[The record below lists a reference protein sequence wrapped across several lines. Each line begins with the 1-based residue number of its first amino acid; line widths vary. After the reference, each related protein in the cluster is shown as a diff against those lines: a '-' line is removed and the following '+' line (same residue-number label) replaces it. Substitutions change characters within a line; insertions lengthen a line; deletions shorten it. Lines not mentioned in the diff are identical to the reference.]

1 MAIIAFSTRTTAST
15 RNASSSLF
23 LYRIRFTLPGTK
35 VDFDEYSYGE
45 SPKDAISRFLAH
57 QGFKWYKYN
66 ATATKVEVRS

>member
-1 MAIIAFSTRTTAST
+1 MANITTSTNST
-15 RNASSSLF
+15 RNASSLS

-45 SPKDAISRFLAH
+45 SPSDAISRFLSSRME
-57 QGFKWYKYN
+57 WYKYN